1 MCWYNYAT
9 SPAFEWKEGG
19 GTSTPLDLDQSKNR
33 NIVWYCLDNLND
45 EVLGWLTQRLE
56 QMTAVDEGNKSDTGS
71 QSSPKLKILCMEKSV
86 KYDWALK
93 LKDDPQK
100 IQSIAGKKPWFNTD
114 VWSKF
119 LSFMIWLE
127 WHFYN
132 DMIKGEKMFFS
143 YFLKR
148 NSFQMFQLLHLKLSW
163 FKVLWSHNYGSH
175 VI

>member
-45 EVLGWLTQRLE
+45 EFLGWLTQRLE

-100 IQSIAGKKPWFNTD
+100 IQSIAGKNLGLILMCGLNSLVSWFD
-114 VWSKF
+114 WSDIF
-119 LSFMIWLE
+119 TTIWL
-127 WHFYN
+127 
-132 DMIKGEKMFFS
+132 KGKKCFFPI
-143 YFLKR
+143 FLKET
-148 NSFQMFQLLHLKLSW
+148 H
-163 FKVLWSHNYGSH
+163 FKCFNFYT
-175 VI
+175 